1 MAYEDKSDILDL
13 ISKYCFYIDSGKM
26 TELAALFTET
36 GSWTSKFGHAEGRG
50 TIETLLRRL
59 VPAPTATD
67 LRRHITVNTV
77 VEVTGQ
83 TATAFAYFFVARSS
97 PNGPVVSTVGSYT
110 DSFAKTEAGWRFQTR
125 VLSHDIVGDV
135 GLAR

>member
-13 ISKYCFYIDSGKM
+13 ISKYCFYIDAGKM

-36 GSWTSKFGHAEGRG
+36 GSWTSKFGHADGRDN
-50 TIETLLRRL
+50 IDALLRKL
-59 VPAPTATD
+59 VPAPTPTD

-77 VEVTGQ
+77 IEVSGQ
-83 TATAFAYFFVARSS
+83 AAQSFAYFFVARSS
-97 PNGPVVSTVGSYT
+97 PQGPVVSTVGSYT
-110 DSFAKTEAGWRFQTR
+110 DSFAKTDAGWLFQTR
-125 VLSHDIVGDV
+125 VLSHDIVGEI